1 MLTRWR
7 RSCAAAATAVA
18 LIAGAGCSALGVL
31 GEDTITITGHFTDSV
46 GLFPGNHVD
55 VLGVPIGTV
64 TDVEPQGTSVAV
76 TMRIPA
82 DFAVPADAGALII
95 PPTVITDRYVE
106 LTPVWTSG
114 PVLADGGVI
123 PLERT
128 RTPVEFDRIIRA
140 LDGLA
145 NSLSADART
154 VGAIQDALGVA
165 ARNLKGNGTAINKGI
180 AGLSAVVGTLASD
193 REDLTALIRSL
204 DGLTA
209 TFAQNDA
216 TIRRFGRNI
225 TRATTVLAEN
235 GALLGQTLD
244 ALTGAL
250 GDVRKFVNDNS
261 GAVRTSIRDLTA
273 VLAVLNDHRAELTE
287 ALDVLPLT
295 LQNLSRAVDPESRRL
310 VFNAS
315 AAANLL
321 NPVALQQLCDA
332 IGTLCPNRGR
342 PIGALSEVFG
352 PDGAR

>member
-7 RSCAAAATAVA
+7 RSCAAAASAAA
-18 LIAGAGCSALGVL
+18 LIAGAGCSALDVL
-31 GEDTITITGHFTDSV
+31 GEDTITITAHFTDSV

-114 PVLADGGVI
+114 PVLPDGGVI

-145 NSLSADART
+145 NSLTADART

-180 AGLSAVVGTLASD
+180 AGLSAVVGTLAAD
-193 REDLTALIRSL
+193 REDITALIRSL

-244 ALTGAL
+244 ALTAAL

-261 GAVRTSIRDLTA
+261 GAVRTGVRDLTA

-352 PDGAR
+352 PDGGR

>member
-1 MLTRWR
+1 MLTRLR
-7 RSCAAAATAVA
+7 RAFAAGTVGAA
-18 LIAGAGCSALGVL
+18 LLAGGGCGVL
-31 GEDTITITGHFTDSV
+31 GGDTITITAHFTDSV

-64 TDVEPQGTSVAV
+64 SKIEPQGTSVAV
-76 TMRIPA
+76 TMRVPA
-82 DFAVPADAGALII
+82 DFRIPADAGALII

-114 PVLADGGVI
+114 PVMADGGVI

-128 RTPVEFDRIIRA
+128 RTPVEFDRVIRA

-145 NSLSADART
+145 NSLSTDART

-165 ARNLKGNGTAINKGI
+165 ARNLKGNGAAINQGI
-180 AGLSAVVGTLASD
+180 QGLSTVVGTLASN
-193 REDLTALIRSL
+193 REDLTSLIRSL
-204 DGLTA
+204 DGLTT

-225 TRATTVLAEN
+225 TQATTVLADN
-235 GALLGQTLD
+235 GALLAQTLD

-250 GDVRKFVNDNS
+250 AEVRQFVTTNS
-261 GAVRTSIRDLTA
+261 GAVRTSVRDLTA
-273 VLAVLNDHRAELTE
+273 VLSVLNQHRSELTE

-295 LQNLSRAVDPESRRL
+295 LQNLTRAVDPRLDRL

-321 NPVALQQLCDA
+321 NPVAAQQLCDA

-342 PIGALSEVFG
+342 PIGAISEVFG
-352 PDGAR
+352 PEGLRR